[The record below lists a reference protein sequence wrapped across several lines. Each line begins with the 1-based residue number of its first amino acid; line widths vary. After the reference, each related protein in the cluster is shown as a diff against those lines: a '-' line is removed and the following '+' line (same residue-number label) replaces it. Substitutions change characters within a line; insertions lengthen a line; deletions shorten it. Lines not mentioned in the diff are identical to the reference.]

1 MADGISVERAGLEAG
16 IKVCESSISVL
27 ETVAAN
33 LQSSYSNAGSG
44 WSDENYA
51 KLGRIVQECVD
62 ALKKPI
68 PGIQDSERTINE
80 MIRILDQTEE
90 IF

>member
-1 MADGISVERAGLEAG
+1 MAGGISVERAGLQAG
-16 IKVCESSISVL
+16 IKVCETSVSVL
-27 ETVAAN
+27 EKAAYN

-62 ALKKPI
+62 ALKRPV

-80 MIRILDQTEE
+80 MLRILDQTEQ